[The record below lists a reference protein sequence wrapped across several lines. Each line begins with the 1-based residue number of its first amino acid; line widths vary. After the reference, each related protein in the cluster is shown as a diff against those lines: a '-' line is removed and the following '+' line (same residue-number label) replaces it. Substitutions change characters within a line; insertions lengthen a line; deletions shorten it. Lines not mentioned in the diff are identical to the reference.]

1 MKTPPVRKNGA
12 RRQIFKKL
20 AKFLRKGVTYIP
32 PYQKIGNRN
41 NPRKKL
47 ISFPPY
53 IFPRSFWVANL
64 IYISG
69 VLVSDFNGLGLWALK
84 NVSSNI
90 KEPVEPSF
98 GISIQS
104 DSTLIRYISVG
115 FVFFIHTVHLTL
127 ILQGVFDW
135 LRLPRVARMA
145 RMARRRG
152 NGAEGADGACGSDG
166 A

>member
-20 AKFLRKGVTYIP
+20 AKFLRTGVTYIP

-47 ISFPPY
+47 ISFPPC
-53 IFPRSFWVANL
+53 IFSRSFWVTNL

-104 DSTLIRYISVG
+104 DSTLIRYISVA
-115 FVFFIHTVHLTL
+115 FVFFYTHCT
-127 ILQGVFDW
+127 FDFNFTKRIW
-135 LRLPRVARMA
+135 FAA
-145 RMARRRG
+145 YATS
-152 NGAEGADGACGSDG
+152 GAYGA
-166 A
+166 